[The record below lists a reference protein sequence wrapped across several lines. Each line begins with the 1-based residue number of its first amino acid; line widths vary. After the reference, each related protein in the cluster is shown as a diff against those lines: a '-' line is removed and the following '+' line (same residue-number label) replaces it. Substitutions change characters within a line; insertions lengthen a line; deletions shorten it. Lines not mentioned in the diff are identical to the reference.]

1 MACPHILLF
10 PFMSKGHT
18 IPILQLARLLLRR
31 RITVTIITTPAN
43 LPFVRHTLCD
53 TDATIID
60 LPFPEN
66 IPGLPP
72 GIESTDKLP
81 SMSFFFDFATAT
93 KLMQPQFEQ
102 TLQVLPRVNCIISD
116 GFLGWTQR
124 SAVKFEIPMLVFFGN
139 SSYAMTLI
147 RVASPM
153 VLETQPES
161 DDELFTVTQ
170 YPWIR
175 LTRNDFES
183 HFWGTGYL
191 KGAER
196 EFSMEASAAVEKSC
210 GMLLNSFYELEPV
223 FFDYW
228 NRALGSKAWC
238 VGPLCMAEPPRA
250 RAQHEAD
257 KKPIWVQWL
266 DQKLVQGEAV
276 LYVAFGTQAEISTQQ
291 LEQITMGLAQSEVN
305 FLWVVRPNQPDTQL
319 ILNNFEERVRDR
331 GILVRQWVNQKEILN
346 HDSVQGFLSHCGWN
360 SVSESICAAVPILAW
375 PMLAEQHLNA
385 RMVVEEIKVGLR
397 VKTLNGSVRGFV
409 EAEGLKEMVRELME
423 AEVGQAV
430 RKKVKEV
437 SEVARKAVEEGGS
450 SWRMLD
456 ELIDEFC
463 MKEVR
468 G

>member
-1 MACPHILLF
+1 MLAPQISKTLPKIDKVCKIL
-10 PFMSKGHT
+10 
-18 IPILQLARLLLRR
+18 
-31 RITVTIITTPAN
+31 
-43 LPFVRHTLCD
+43 
-53 TDATIID
+53 
-60 LPFPEN
+60 
-66 IPGLPP
+66 
-72 GIESTDKLP
+72 
-81 SMSFFFDFATAT
+81 
-93 KLMQPQFEQ
+93 
-102 TLQVLPRVNCIISD
+102 
-116 GFLGWTQR
+116 
-124 SAVKFEIPMLVFFGN
+124 
-139 SSYAMTLI
+139 SS
-147 RVASPM
+147 
-153 VLETQPES
+153 
-161 DDELFTVTQ
+161 
-170 YPWIR
+170 
-175 LTRNDFES
+175 
-183 HFWGTGYL
+183 
-191 KGAER
+191 
-196 EFSMEASAAVEKSC
+196 
-210 GMLLNSFYELEPV
+210 
-223 FFDYW
+223 
-228 NRALGSKAWC
+228 
-238 VGPLCMAEPPRA
+238 

-266 DQKLVQGEAV
+266 HQKLVQGEAV

-397 VKTLNGSVRGFV
+397 VKTPNGSVRGFV